1 MDYFNRSNDEELGG
15 INYCSNDSTLTSSI
29 ISDTISN
36 IDFRDLTIDKYDKAI
51 SDLSEKLENLTKK
64 VTSNYCIISDLSEK
78 LENLTKKV
86 TGDYYITTEK
96 IKNLFKQEKRSNKIR
111 ISEWRE
117 FDLEAATGR
126 EFETR

>member
-15 INYCSNDSTLTSSI
+15 INYCSLDLTTTGI
-29 ISDTISN
+29 TANQISN

-86 TGDYYITTEK
+86 TGDYCITTEK
-96 IKNLFKQEKRSNKIR
+96 IKNLFKQEKRSNK

>member
-15 INYCSNDSTLTSSI
+15 ISYCSNDSTI
-29 ISDTISN
+29 ISDKISSIN
-36 IDFRDLTIDKYDKAI
+36 LTIDKYDKAI

-64 VTSNYCIISDLSEK
+64 VTGDYCII
-78 LENLTKKV
+78 
-86 TGDYYITTEK
+86 TEK
-96 IKNLFKQEKRSNKIR
+96 IKNLFKQEKRSNKL
-111 ISEWRE
+111 SEWRE

>member
-15 INYCSNDSTLTSSI
+15 ISYCSNDSTLTSSI
-29 ISDTISN
+29 INDTISN

-51 SDLSEKLENLTKK
+51 SDLSEQLENLTKK
-64 VTSNYCIISDLSEK
+64 VTSNFCIISDLSEK

-86 TGDYYITTEK
+86 TGDYCI

>member
-15 INYCSNDSTLTSSI
+15 ISYCSNDSTLTSSI
-29 ISDTISN
+29 TSDKISSISLGN
-36 IDFRDLTIDKYDKAI
+36 REITIDTA
-51 SDLSEKLENLTKK
+51 
-64 VTSNYCIISDLSEK
+64 ISDLSEK

-86 TGDYYITTEK
+86 TGDYYILTEK
-96 IKNLFKQEKRSNKIR
+96 IKNLFKQERSNKLR

>member
-1 MDYFNRSNDEELGG
+1 MDHFNRSNDEELGG
-15 INYCSNDSTLTSSI
+15 INYCSSDLTTTI
-29 ISDTISN
+29 TGITANQISN

-64 VTSNYCIISDLSEK
+64 VTSNYCIISDLSEQ

-86 TGDYYITTEK
+86 SGDYYILTEK
-96 IKNLFKQEKRSNKIR
+96 IKNLFKQEKKSNKLN
-111 ISEWRE
+111 EWRE

>member
-15 INYCSNDSTLTSSI
+15 ISYCSCDSTLTSSI
-29 ISDTISN
+29 TSDKISSISLGN
-36 IDFRDLTIDKYDKAI
+36 REITIDTA
-51 SDLSEKLENLTKK
+51 
-64 VTSNYCIISDLSEK
+64 ISDLSEK

-86 TGDYYITTEK
+86 TGDYYILTEK
-96 IKNLFKQEKRSNKIR
+96 IKNLFKQEKRSNK

>member
-15 INYCSNDSTLTSSI
+15 ISYCSCDSTLTSNITSDKISSI
-29 ISDTISN
+29 SLGNRGI
-36 IDFRDLTIDKYDKAI
+36 TIDTYDKAI
-51 SDLSEKLENLTKK
+51 SN
-64 VTSNYCIISDLSEK
+64 LSEK

-86 TGDYYITTEK
+86 TGDYYILTEK

-111 ISEWRE
+111 INEWRE